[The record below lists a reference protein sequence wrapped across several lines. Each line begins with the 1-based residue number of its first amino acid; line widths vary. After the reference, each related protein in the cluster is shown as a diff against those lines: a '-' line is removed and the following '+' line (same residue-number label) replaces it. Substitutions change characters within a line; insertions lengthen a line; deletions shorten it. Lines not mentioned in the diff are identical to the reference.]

1 MDKGVNMTQEELD
14 ALMAGDIESMD
25 EQEEQKTSDEDS
37 GKDEVEEH
45 TYSIAEDDGVYPP
58 PATEEHK
65 VVYQLDDVTRDSEKK
80 ASEIFDALD
89 AVMANIDEILQSIDL
104 LKEKNGNIKE
114 IFIKLHEKFPNIKSF
129 ENALQ
134 DLSIAEEEQNKI
146 NDLLEESND
155 TILNAMDIMQYQDIH
170 RQKIERVINI
180 MRALSKYMSL
190 LFEGKVDDESRV
202 KSAKHIEGDST
213 QDVVGND
220 DIEALIAQFGGKL

>member
-1 MDKGVNMTQEELD
+1 MTQEELD
-14 ALMAGDIESMD
+14 ALMAGDID
-25 EQEEQKTSDEDS
+25 
-37 GKDEVEEH
+37 
-45 TYSIAEDDGVYPP
+45 SIADTDDVSAEEKDGKSESKNTDDDVYSVAEDNGVYPP

-89 AVMANIDEILQSIDL
+89 AVMNNTDEALQELQEIQNKIDGFAELFST
-104 LKEKNGNIKE
+104 
-114 IFIKLHEKFPNIKSF
+114 LHDKFPNINRF
-129 ENALQ
+129 EKAL
-134 DLSIAEEEQNKI
+134 EEAKETGGHIEGIVN
-146 NDLLEESND
+146 LLETSND
-155 TILNAMDIMQYQDIH
+155 HILNAMDTMQYQDIH

-190 LFEGKVDDESRV
+190 LFEGKVEDEKRV

-213 QDVVGND
+213 EDVVGND

>member
-1 MDKGVNMTQEELD
+1 MTQEELD
-14 ALMAGDIESMD
+14 ALMAGDLESV
-25 EQEEQKTSDEDS
+25 EEQKEEEASSAD
-37 GKDEVEEH
+37 DEVAEH
-45 TYSIAEDDGVYPP
+45 TYSIAEDNGVYPP

-89 AVMANIDEILQSIDL
+89 AVMSNTDEALQEL
-104 LKEKNGNIKE
+104 QE
-114 IFIKLHEKFPNIKSF
+114 IQNKVDGFAELFSTLHEKFSHISRF
-129 ENALQ
+129 EKAL
-134 DLSIAEEEQNKI
+134 EETKEI
-146 NDLLEESND
+146 GGRIEGIVSLLETSND
-155 TILNAMDIMQYQDIH
+155 HILNAMDTMQYQDIH

-190 LFEGKVDDESRV
+190 LFEGKVEDESRV

-213 QDVVGND
+213 EDVVGND

>member
-1 MDKGVNMTQEELD
+1 MTQEELD
-14 ALMAGDIESMD
+14 ALMAGDIDSVADTDDVSAEEKDGKSESKNTD
-25 EQEEQKTSDEDS
+25 DD
-37 GKDEVEEH
+37 V
-45 TYSIAEDDGVYPP
+45 YSVAEDNGVYPP

-89 AVMANIDEILQSIDL
+89 AVMNNTDE
-104 LKEKNGNIKE
+104 
-114 IFIKLHEKFPNIKSF
+114 
-129 ENALQ
+129 ALQ
-134 DLSIAEEEQNKI
+134 ELQEIQNKI
-146 NDLLEESND
+146 DGFAELFSTLHDKFPHINRFEKALEEAKETGGHIEGIVNLLETSND
-155 TILNAMDIMQYQDIH
+155 HILNAMDTMQYQDIH

-190 LFEGKVDDESRV
+190 LFEGKVEDEKRV

-213 QDVVGND
+213 EDVVGDD

>member
-1 MDKGVNMTQEELD
+1 MTQEELD
-14 ALMAGDIESMD
+14 ALMAGDIDSV
-25 EQEEQKTSDEDS
+25 EDS
-37 GKDEVEEH
+37 VEEGSKEEGQESSGH
-45 TYSIAEDDGVYPP
+45 HRNEEEGVYSVAEDDGVYPP

-89 AVMANIDEILQSIDL
+89 AVMNNTDDALQELQEIQSKIDKFAELFST
-104 LKEKNGNIKE
+104 
-114 IFIKLHEKFPNIKSF
+114 LHEKFPHISRFEKALEETKEIGGNI
-129 ENALQ
+129 EGIVN
-134 DLSIAEEEQNKI
+134 
-146 NDLLEESND
+146 LLETSND
-155 TILNAMDIMQYQDIH
+155 HILNAMDTMQYQDIH

-202 KSAKHIEGDST
+202 KSAKHIEGDT
-213 QDVVGND
+213 TEDVVGND

>member
-1 MDKGVNMTQEELD
+1 MTQEELD
-14 ALMAGDIESMD
+14 ALMAGDID
-25 EQEEQKTSDEDS
+25 
-37 GKDEVEEH
+37 
-45 TYSIAEDDGVYPP
+45 SIADTDDVSAEEKDGKSESKNTDDDVYSVAEDNGVYPP

-89 AVMANIDEILQSIDL
+89 AVMNNTDE
-104 LKEKNGNIKE
+104 
-114 IFIKLHEKFPNIKSF
+114 
-129 ENALQ
+129 ALQ
-134 DLSIAEEEQNKI
+134 ELQEIQNKI
-146 NDLLEESND
+146 DGFAELFSTLHDKFPHINRFEKALEEAKETGGHIEGIVNLLETSND
-155 TILNAMDIMQYQDIH
+155 HILNAMDTMQYQDIH

-190 LFEGKVDDESRV
+190 LFEGKVEDEKRV

-213 QDVVGND
+213 EDVVGDD

>member
-1 MDKGVNMTQEELD
+1 MTQEELD
-14 ALMAGDIESMD
+14 ALMAGDIDSVADTDDVSAEEKDGKSESKNTD
-25 EQEEQKTSDEDS
+25 DD
-37 GKDEVEEH
+37 V
-45 TYSIAEDDGVYPP
+45 YSVAEDNGVYPP

-89 AVMANIDEILQSIDL
+89 AVMNNTDE
-104 LKEKNGNIKE
+104 
-114 IFIKLHEKFPNIKSF
+114 
-129 ENALQ
+129 ALQ
-134 DLSIAEEEQNKI
+134 ELQEIQNKI
-146 NDLLEESND
+146 DGFAELFSTLHDKFPHINRFEKALEEAKETGGHIEGIVNLLEASND
-155 TILNAMDIMQYQDIH
+155 HILNAMDTMQYQDIH

-190 LFEGKVDDESRV
+190 LFEGKVEDEKRV

-213 QDVVGND
+213 EDVVGDD